1 MAPLVAAPYGSA
13 MAGRKVLVTGAHGL
27 LGSWLTR
34 RLVELG
40 ADLTVLRLNL
50 QPLSPL
56 VLGSVEAQCEV
67 VDGDLLDADLLE
79 RTVAGRSI
87 DTIIHLAAQAIVGTA
102 NLSPRPTF
110 EANVLGT
117 WNVLEAARLGDVARV
132 VVASSD
138 KAYGASPVLPYVET
152 LPLEASHP
160 YDASKAAAD
169 IISRSY
175 WATFGLPV
183 AVTRLAN
190 LYGGGDQNRSRLI
203 PETVAAIIDGRAPII
218 RSDGSPERDFLY
230 VEDAVDAYLAILDL
244 LDAGEAR
251 GEAFN
256 AGSGVPRRALDV
268 VAALCQIADFDQSP
282 DIRGAGVP
290 DGEIDRQFIDSAKL
304 RGASG
309 WEPKIG
315 LEEGLALTL
324 DWYREHPEVLAD

>member
-1 MAPLVAAPYGSA
+1 
-13 MAGRKVLVTGAHGL
+13 MAGRRVLVTGAHGL

-40 ADLTVLRLNL
+40 AEVTVLRLGP
-50 QPLSPL
+50 QPLSAL
-56 VLGSVEAQCEV
+56 VLDSVEQQCQI
-67 VDGDLLDADLLE
+67 VDGDLLDAELLE
-79 RTVAGRSI
+79 RTVASGKI
-87 DTIIHLAAQAIVGTA
+87 DTVVHLAAQAIVGTA

-117 WNVLEAARLGDVARV
+117 WNVLEAARLSEVARV

-138 KAYGASPVLPYVET
+138 KAYGSSPVLPYVET
-152 LPLEASHP
+152 MPLEASHP

-169 IISRSY
+169 IIARSY

-203 PETVAAIIDGRAPII
+203 PETVAAVIAGRAPVI

-230 VEDAVDAYLAILDL
+230 VADAVDAYLAVLDL
-244 LDAGEAR
+244 LDAGGAS
-251 GEAFN
+251 GEPFN

-268 VAALCQIADFDQSP
+268 AAALCQIAAFDQAL
-282 DIRGAGVP
+282 DVRGEGVP
-290 DGEIDRQFIDSAKL
+290 DGEIDRQYIDSTKL
-304 RGASG
+304 RELSG
-309 WEPKIG
+309 WEPAVD

-324 DWYREHPEVLAD
+324 QWYREHPEVLAD